1 MLKKHLVRII
11 HRFYPVTTNHNNGK
25 FFVKINNTKYVTTLF
40 LSLLV
45 IEFTDLMFAL
55 DSIPAIFA
63 ITTDSFIVYTSNIFA
78 ILGLRSLYFALSS
91 VIDIFHFLKYG
102 LSIVL
107 AFVGLKMLIMDVYSI
122 PTLLSLIIIVGI
134 LGMSIFLSIILP
146 REKK

>member
-1 MLKKHLVRII
+1 
-11 HRFYPVTTNHNNGK
+11 
-25 FFVKINNTKYVTTLF
+25 
-40 LSLLV
+40 
-45 IEFTDLMFAL
+45 MFAL